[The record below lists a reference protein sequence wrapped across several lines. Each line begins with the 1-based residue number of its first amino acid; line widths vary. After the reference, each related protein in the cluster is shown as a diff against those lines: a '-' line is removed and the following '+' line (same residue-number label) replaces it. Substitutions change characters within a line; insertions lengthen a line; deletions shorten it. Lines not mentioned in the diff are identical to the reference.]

1 MSVNQEK
8 KSNKK
13 TDLEKLEE
21 ALKKLESISMI
32 SQNVSRQNALDQ
44 LNREQ
49 FRRIKEMNEEAS
61 RRKKSELEDMMGD
74 KKEKDSSNKKRK
86 K

>member
-61 RRKKSELEDMMGD
+61 RRKSKLADMMGD

>member
-32 SQNVSRQNALDQ
+32 SQNVSRYNALDQ

-61 RRKKSELEDMMGD
+61 RRRKSELEDMMGD

>member
-61 RRKKSELEDMMGD
+61 RRKSELEDMMGD